1 MLLLP
6 KHDSVLLCAVLP
18 FLGSSTSRRM
28 TTIVLL
34 KTHILLVTA
43 VAGVTWSEVQGWGG
57 IEPQRLSRQRIF
69 GKYCCCYYCQQ
80 GNKRRHPI
88 FTTNISFFGPFMVD
102 GSI

>member
-34 KTHILLVTA
+34 NSHLVGAGRGWCDLVGSTGMGRDRATEVITPTHFWQILLLLLLP
-43 VAGVTWSEVQGWGG
+43 AGQ
-57 IEPQRLSRQRIF
+57 
-69 GKYCCCYYCQQ
+69 
-80 GNKRRHPI
+80 
-88 FTTNISFFGPFMVD
+88 
-102 GSI
+102 